1 MPFELTI
8 DLHTVNTLDR
18 FDYLPRMDSGNGTI
32 LEGSVAYSMDRN
44 TWTEAGGFSW
54 KRDAETK
61 SFTFDGHPAARYVRI
76 RVTKAVGDYGSGRE
90 IYVFRVPGSES
101 YIQGD
106 VNNDGKVDGNDLT
119 SYMNY
124 TGLRLGDSDF
134 EGYISR
140 GDIDGNSLIDAYDIS
155 VAATQLEGGVQPSD
169 EEHVA
174 GEVILSANGRS
185 FKAGDEVEIRVSG
198 RGMKAVN
205 ALSFALPYDQQS
217 YDFVGIETVAV
228 KGMENLT
235 NDRLH
240 TDGEKVLYPTFVNVG
255 DKPAVEGDVEL
266 FVIRLKAKGDVQ
278 FNLKA
283 RNGVLVDKNLNRVT
297 F

>member
-1 MPFELTI
+1 M
-8 DLHTVNTLDR
+8 
-18 FDYLPRMDSGNGTI
+18 
-32 LEGSVAYSMDRN
+32 
-44 TWTEAGGFSW
+44 
-54 KRDAETK
+54 
-61 SFTFDGHPAARYVRI
+61 
-76 RVTKAVGDYGSGRE
+76 
-90 IYVFRVPGSES
+90 
-101 YIQGD
+101 
-106 VNNDGKVDGNDLT
+106 NNDGKVDGNDLT

-140 GDIDGNSLIDAYDIS
+140 GDIDGNNLIDAYDIS

-278 FNLKA
+278 FDLKA
-283 RNGVLVDKNLNRVT
+283 RNGVLVDKSLNRVT